1 MFHSNSWKKY
11 YFIGFVFWAIY
22 SMLSLFLTHL
32 KLSKENCSYLPKN
45 YHKVEMICP
54 QQYKYCYIA
63 KHFNSFD
70 GHLVITWLC
79 EMERHFKWTAVINL
93 IACCLLIVDC
103 WLLTISPLNPHCFI
117 DGASVQLILVHSSID
132 WHFIIYWIL
141 LFNRFHV
148 DSFHNIILILI
159 FRSTI
164 LHLVYTNQINYYLEL
179 IALIL
184 SIKMETIGQ
193 ISTGYSIHLKLTIID
208 HFKWNCNH
216 DR

>member
-11 YFIGFVFWAIY
+11 YFIGFVFWAIH

-103 WLLTISPLNPHCFI
+103 WLLTVDNIATKST
-117 DGASVQLILVHSSID
+117 
-132 WHFIIYWIL
+132 
-141 LFNRFHV
+141 LFYRWSKCAINFGSQFHRLA
-148 DSFHNIILILI
+148 F
-159 FRSTI
+159 
-164 LHLVYTNQINYYLEL
+164 YYLL
-179 IALIL
+179 DFVI
-184 SIKMETIGQ
+184 Q
-193 ISTGYSIHLKLTIID
+193 PISCGFIS
-208 HFKWNCNH
+208 
-216 DR
+216 